1 MEKFFYARSVAVV
14 GVSNTEGNLGRA
26 MVYNLLEF
34 RYEGCIYLVGAK
46 AGSFL
51 GHKIYPS
58 ILDLPEPV
66 ELAAILVPAA
76 VVPDILRQCGER
88 GIKRVVVESAGFSEL
103 GEERRDLEKKILDL
117 LDHYDMR
124 MIGPNCIGVI
134 NRETGLAVPF
144 MPFKAEAPRGRIS
157 ILSQSG
163 GVGATMINSL
173 AAENVGFAKFA
184 SIGNKLNVNEA
195 DLIEYLVQDDQTRS
209 IFVYLE
215 GIADGRRLMRI
226 AAQSPKAIV
235 AHKSNIGKSGSLI
248 ARSHSASLA
257 SDDRVVDA
265 AFKQCGILRA
275 TEQSEAVQMLKAFML
290 PPMKG
295 KRMAVISRSGGHA
308 VMAADAA
315 DQFGF
320 DLPPFPRELLEK
332 VQASSRA
339 KVIQFHN
346 PMDLGDLFDLGLYK
360 ALAEQTLAR
369 DDIDGV
375 LFIHNYQGIF
385 DADES
390 RRLLKGLGEI
400 IRQGEKPLAVCVFTT
415 RSELDHIRKLVSFPI
430 FTDPREAI
438 RALARNRRRQAGRP
452 LPLATERPAGI
463 DRDLA
468 ASELREFSAGQLPP
482 QDVAKVLSA
491 YGIPLIDWDYAETEQ
506 NAVHCAARLGYP
518 VALKTAQPEVIH
530 KSDAGGVYVGIA
542 EEVALRSAYRKLSSL
557 GPRVLLQK
565 MAAPGVEWFIGG
577 RQDHQFG
584 PLVIVGLGGIY
595 VEILAESAMRIAPIG
610 MAEAENLLA
619 ELRGAKL
626 LDGLRGQPRL
636 DREALLDLTV
646 RVSWLLHDFPMIQ
659 ELDLNPVRV
668 YSSGCL
674 ALDWRMLM
682 AAPVKG
688 DR

>member
-14 GVSNTEGNLGRA
+14 GVSNAQGNLGRA

-34 RYEGCIYLVGAK
+34 RYDGCIYLVGAK

-58 ILDLPEPV
+58 IRDLPEPV

-76 VVPDILRQCGER
+76 VVPDIVQQCGEA
-88 GIKRVVVESAGFSEL
+88 GIKRIVVESAGFGEL
-103 GEERRDLEKKILDL
+103 GEERRGLEKKILEL
-117 LDHYDMR
+117 LERYDMR

-134 NRETGLAVPF
+134 NRDTGLAVPF
-144 MPFKAEAPRGRIS
+144 MPFKAEAPPGRTS

-173 AAENVGFAKFA
+173 AAENLGFAKFA

-195 DLIEYLVQDDQTRS
+195 DLVEYLIQDDQTRS

-235 AHKSNIGKSGSLI
+235 AHKSNIGKSGSVI

-275 TEQSEAVQMLKAFML
+275 IEQSEAVQMLKAFML
-290 PPMKG
+290 PPMQG
-295 KRMAVISRSGGHA
+295 KRMAIISRSGGHA

-320 DLPPFPRELLEK
+320 ELPPFPKELLEK

-369 DDIDGV
+369 DDIDAV

-385 DADES
+385 DAGES
-390 RRLLKGLGEI
+390 RRLLEGLGEI
-400 IRQGEKPLAVCVFTT
+400 IRGATKPLVVCVFTT
-415 RSELDHIRKLVSFPI
+415 KPELDHIRKLVKFPI

-438 RALARNRRRQAGRP
+438 RALAWNRGWHAKRP
-452 LPLATERPAGI
+452 LPLASEPPAGI
-463 DRDLA
+463 DRGRA
-468 ASELREFSAGQLPP
+468 ASNLQGFSAGQLPP
-482 QDVAKVLSA
+482 QKVAAVLAA
-491 YGIPLIDWDYAETEQ
+491 YGIPLIDWDYAETGQEAIQ
-506 NAVHCAARLGYP
+506 SAARLGYP
-518 VALKTAQPEVIH
+518 LVLKTAQPEVIH
-530 KSDAGGVYVGIA
+530 KSDAGGVHVNIDA
-542 EEVALRSAYRKLSSL
+542 EAALRSAYEQLSAL

-565 MAAPGVEWFIGG
+565 MAAPGLEWFVGG

-595 VEILAESAMRIAPIG
+595 VELLAESAMRIAPIG
-610 MAEAENLLA
+610 MAEAESLLA

-626 LDGLRGQPRL
+626 LEGLRGQPRL
-636 DREALLDLTV
+636 DRQALLELTV
-646 RVSWLLHDFPMIQ
+646 RVSWLLHDFPTIQ

-668 YSSGCL
+668 YPSGCM

-682 AAPVKG
+682 AGGAG
-688 DR
+688 